1 MSTPL
6 TINVPQIDAS
16 ISSLR
21 VISRCGCCAKKL
33 GLTYFTCKCGGNYC
47 AQHRADTLHNCSYD
61 YQSEYKKSLSTSMV
75 KIESKKI
82 EVV

>member
-1 MSTPL
+1 MSAPL
-6 TINVPQIDAS
+6 AVTISPIDAS
-16 ISSLR
+16 ISSLH
-21 VISRCGCCAKKL
+21 VTSRCGCCRKKL

-61 YQSEYKKSLSTSMV
+61 YQSEYKKTLSTSMV